1 MSVEYVQNEV
11 EYYTGR
17 KCSKEEAQEIIWFVK
32 NNKASLEE
40 VISAY
45 YGC

>member
-1 MSVEYVQNEV
+1 MTIEYIKEEV
-11 EYYTGR
+11 EYYTGK
-17 KCSKEEAQEIIWFVK
+17 KCSDEEAEEILWHVK
-32 NNKASLEE
+32 QGKNLGE

>member
-1 MSVEYVQNEV
+1 MSIDYIKEEV

-17 KCSKEEAQEIIWFVK
+17 KCSTEEAQEIKWFVET
-32 NNKASLEE
+32 NHASLEE

-45 YGC
+45 YGG

>member
-1 MSVEYVQNEV
+1 MSIEYIKEEV
-11 EYYTGR
+11 EYYTGK
-17 KCSKEEAQEIIWFVK
+17 KCSDEEAQEILWHVNQGK
-32 NNKASLEE
+32 NLEE